1 MNMHNIFNRK
11 NGKKGRKK
19 LLAWI
24 LFLGMSILFLCK
36 NQGEN
41 VFAASALTA
50 PKGVLANGVN
60 HNVVL
65 SWEPVKGADGY
76 EVFEKLQGQDSYQK
90 IKVTAA
96 TKLVL
101 SQKVRGMS
109 YIYKI
114 RAYHLISGK
123 VKYGKF
129 SKVCEVTLAEKNVST
144 LKNYLTV
151 ALKPV
156 GSTMYIWGGGWN
168 KADDGAG
175 ADALRIGLNPAWRT
189 YAAKQTSSYNYRNTR
204 YKRGYGLDC
213 SGYVGWTVYNTLHTK
228 KGKAGEGYV
237 DKARNL
243 ARNYAGNGWG
253 SYKKASLVKD
263 YRAGDIMSSSG
274 HVYIVI
280 GECSDGSVVLVH
292 SSPAV
297 VQICGTVTPAGKRN
311 SKAVRLAKTYM
322 RKYFP
327 SWYRKFP
334 DCVRDSSYLTKY
346 SQFRW
351 NLSEGNILEDPDGYR
366 NKSPKYILED
376 LLKNKV

>member
-1 MNMHNIFNRK
+1 MNVHNIFNRN
-11 NGKKGRKK
+11 NGKRGRKK

-24 LFLGMSILFLCK
+24 LFFGMSFFFLCK

-41 VFAASALTA
+41 VFAASSLTA
-50 PKGVLANGVN
+50 PKGFLANGVN

-76 EVFEKLQGQDSYQK
+76 EVFEKIQGQSSYDK
-90 IKVTAA
+90 IKVTGA

-101 SQKVRGMS
+101 PRKIRGMN
-109 YIYKI
+109 YIYRI
-114 RAYHLISGK
+114 RAYRLSSGK
-123 VKYGKF
+123 MKYGKY
-129 SKVCEVTLAEKNVST
+129 SKAGEVTLAEKNVST

-168 KADDGAG
+168 KADNGAG
-175 ADALRIGLNPAWRT
+175 SDALRIGLNPAWRI
-189 YAAKQTSSYNYRNTR
+189 YASKQTSSYNYRNTR
-204 YKRGYGLDC
+204 FKRGNGLDC
-213 SGYVGWTVYNTLHTK
+213 SGYVGWVVYNTLHTTR
-228 KGKAGEGYV
+228 GKEGEGYV

-243 ARNYAGNGWG
+243 AKIYAGKGWG
-253 SYKKASLVKD
+253 SFKKAASVKD

-292 SSPAV
+292 SSPAG
-297 VQICGTVTPAGKRN
+297 VQICGTETPAGKRN

-322 RKYFP
+322 KKYFS
-327 SWYRKFP
+327 SWYRRFP
-334 DCVRDSSYLTKY
+334 DCVRDASYLTKY

-351 NLSEGNILEDPDGYR
+351 KLSEGNILEDPDGYR
-366 NKSPKYILED
+366 NRSPKYILED
-376 LLKNKV
+376 LLNKKL